1 MIRHLSPLALLR
13 ISAYSVWAI
22 ALILLFI
29 LMLFKL
35 YFIGFIF
42 ASVFTAVAVAQLF
55 FLKRFAQDLETV
67 TKTSIAVSKGDMEL
81 RLATVPTNKNLEPL
95 LLGINSFLNQVETF
109 NREVKAAFDYVSRE
123 KFNRPIHVSGL
134 NPAFKNY
141 ANEINAIVKSMHED
155 NVKKKRFELNAQL
168 SRLNRNG
175 SGMNVVKESLGKNL
189 DFLNDIFQDAQD
201 SSVIAQNNSQMME
214 KVTQQMQHLIEQIE
228 QNNDSISNLSQ
239 QTDQIS
245 GALDIIKD
253 IAEQTNLLA
262 LNAAIEAARAG
273 EHGRGFAVVA
283 DEVRTL
289 AERTQRAT
297 KEIEIVIST
306 FKQET
311 EQINEKSER
320 MTVEAND
327 SNTNIASFDQT
338 MHALTKNTA
347 HTVESVKHIESSTL
361 VTLLKIEHI
370 IYKSTAYNV
379 VYEKQKT
386 DKRYDPKETLCYK
399 WYMSE
404 DAKKYEKI
412 SWIGQLHFD
421 IFEKINECLQYC
433 QKEDA
438 QNDTVIEYFQQIE
451 QKSQSLFEYLDN
463 LDT

>member
-1 MIRHLSPLALLR
+1 MRLALFR
-13 ISAYSVWAI
+13 
-22 ALILLFI
+22 
-29 LMLFKL
+29 
-35 YFIGFIF
+35 GF
-42 ASVFTAVAVAQLF
+42 
-55 FLKRFAQDLETV
+55 
-67 TKTSIAVSKGDMEL
+67 
-81 RLATVPTNKNLEPL
+81 
-95 LLGINSFLNQVETF
+95 
-109 NREVKAAFDYVSRE
+109 
-123 KFNRPIHVSGL
+123 
-134 NPAFKNY
+134 NY
-141 ANEINAIVKSMHED
+141 ANEINAIIKSMHED
-155 NVKKKRFELNAQL
+155 NVKKKRFELNSQL

-347 HTVESVKHIESSTL
+347 HTVESVKRIESSTL

-370 IYKSTAYNV
+370 IYKSTVYNI
-379 VYEKQKT
+379 VYEKQKN
-386 DKRYDPKETLCYK
+386 DKRYDVKETLCYK

-404 DAKKYEKI
+404 DAKKYEK
-412 SWIGQLHFD
+412 SSRIGQLHFD
-421 IFEKINECLQYC
+421 IFEKINECLRYC
-433 QKEDA
+433 QDDDA
-438 QNDTVIEYFQQIE
+438 QNDAVIEYFQQIE
-451 QKSQSLFEYLDN
+451 KSSQSLFEYLDN